1 MALSGED
8 ERFVEVWDAHTEEKS
23 LHAAETDGGDVLF
36 VEVSPLPAGLLV
48 KPSRGRH
55 GGPQGGKLVPTL
67 AITRLEIS
75 VRSLVRNSP
84 LL

>member
-23 LHAAETDGGDVLF
+23 LHAAETYGGDVLF

-55 GGPQGGKLVPTL
+55 GGP
-67 AITRLEIS
+67 
-75 VRSLVRNSP
+75 
-84 LL
+84 